1 MNCPYCGNELRPSKK
16 EADYVV
22 CDTCRKK
29 FRASTFEEKYGDDKY
44 EEPRS
49 RKPKKKKSKAPVI
62 IAIIAVF
69 VVLGIAISLLGGED
83 NDAGV
88 ADSGSTN
95 TSGEQGEAITESN
108 NQDDGIIDFEG
119 EGFHVT
125 YVKHEIGEDYDG
137 NPCLIYYYTFTNLGD
152 DNISPA
158 AAAYIQ
164 CFQNGVQ
171 CDPAITTDGSSDNY
185 LTEVQPGA
193 SVEVSQAYA
202 LEDSSEVTIEAS
214 TLVSFSD
221 DKDVQIIT
229 LE

>member
-1 MNCPYCGNELRPSKK
+1 MNCPYCGKELRPSRK

-22 CDTCRKK
+22 CDDCRKK

-44 EEPRS
+44 EEPKS

-62 IAIIAVF
+62 VAIIAVF
-69 VVLGIAISLLGGED
+69 VVLGVAISLLGGGD
-83 NDAGV
+83 NDTDV
-88 ADSGSTN
+88 VDSGNS
-95 TSGEQGEAITESN
+95 TSGEQGEASAESSEP
-108 NQDDGIIDFEG
+108 DDGVIDFEG

-125 YVKHEIGEDYDG
+125 YVKYETGEDYDG
-137 NPCLIYYYTFTNLGD
+137 NPCLIYYYTFTNLGE

-202 LEDSSEVTIEAS
+202 LEDFSDVTIEAS